1 MDFFDKLGKSYGIG
15 YDIAIMNGHGLSDIR
30 DVCDSVQDF
39 QDLKDNHGIEFRYN
53 GLRTFET
60 TTGKIKLCKGSAETG
75 FTWTTVG
82 EGGGTATGSAPEVYT
97 HTINTGDWTL
107 DSGSRYYYTALA
119 TAHEFTLVP
128 ENLVSLYS
136 QTGTELKRDVVVDNS
151 NNVKVYVTTTDGNAP
166 DEAAVLKIV
175 GWK

>member
-1 MDFFDKLGKSYGIG
+1 MDFLDKINKSYAIG

-39 QDLKDNHGIEFRYN
+39 QDTKDNHGIELRYN

-60 TTGKIKLCKGSAETG
+60 STGKIKLCKGSAETG

-82 EGGGTATGSAPEVYT
+82 EGGAGAGATPEVYT
-97 HTINTGDWTL
+97 HTINISDWTL
-107 DSGSRYYYTALA
+107 DGIGKYYYTALA
-119 TAHEFTLVP
+119 TEHKFTLAP

-136 QTGTELKRDVVVDNS
+136 QTGTELKRDVVIDGS